1 MPSVL
6 TMELPRPT
14 DAIEFEKIVTE
25 AMQLKWETPR
35 LQRNGRPGQP
45 QNGVDIWGEDDL
57 GRSVAIQCKRT
68 VAAPSI
74 SLIDEEISKAE
85 TFQPPF
91 TTLYIA
97 TTADPDVHL
106 QKRVRLLSS
115 SRVAQSSFAVGMLFW
130 EDIVSGLIRNSQV
143 LKIIYP
149 QLDLTSLAEQPDFR
163 RASLALELGFHGG
176 NMKGMAELILG
187 ELGQFSGEDPDQIL
201 IISSLI
207 KTASQRLLPAEYADS
222 IADAADQITA
232 EVSAGMSGG
241 QTKWSVISTGSERI
255 RQRVDQACSLLSP
268 LDEQAL
274 RVGYLLGAVY
284 LMTEEPTMA
293 LLDRIEK
300 ETSLILT
307 EQGRVEM
314 RARLEPAREAVRAG
328 NHAPFHW
335 NERLRGLVSRD
346 LRHRQLGLL

>member
-35 LQRNGRPGQP
+35 LQRHGRPGQA

-57 GRSVAIQCKRT
+57 GRGVAIQCKRT

-74 SLIDEEISKAE
+74 SLIEEEISKAE

-115 SRVAQSSFAVGMLFW
+115 SRVAQSRFAVGMLFW
-130 EDIVSGLIRNSQV
+130 EDIVSGLIRNHQV
-143 LKIIYP
+143 LKTIYP
-149 QLDLTSLAEQPDFR
+149 QLDLTGFPEQPDFR
-163 RASLALELGFHGG
+163 RTSLALELGFHGG
-176 NMKGMAELILG
+176 NLKGMAELILG
-187 ELGQFSGEDPDQIL
+187 EIGQMSGEDPDQIL
-201 IISSLI
+201 IIASLV
-207 KTASQRLLPAEYADS
+207 KTASQRLLPPEYADP
-222 IADAADQITA
+222 IADAADQVAA
-232 EVSAGMSGG
+232 EVTKGMGG
-241 QTKWSVISTGSERI
+241 GEAKWSVISAASRRI
-255 RQRVDQACSLLSP
+255 RQRVDQSCSLLPP

-274 RVGYLLGAVY
+274 RVGYLLGAAY
-284 LMTEEPTMA
+284 LSTNEPTA
-293 LLDRIEK
+293 ELLDSIER

-307 EQGRVEM
+307 EQGRVDL
-314 RARLEPAREAVRAG
+314 RARLEPAREAVRTG
-328 NHAPFHW
+328 GHAPLHW